1 MKLATVRLTTE
12 PGLTTAA
19 VIEDGRLYY
28 LENLSN
34 IQKFLRLDNPTQ
46 QEVVARALVGDS
58 IAEAEADY
66 APLIPNPAKVYC
78 IGLNYRNHIAEV
90 GADEPEF
97 PTVFAKF
104 ASTLCGANDTV
115 EIPAE
120 DYRMD
125 YEGELAIVIGTAGR
139 RISVEDA
146 GEHIAGYAVSNDVSM
161 RGFQGR
167 TTEWLQGKAWDKSTP
182 VGPWLVT
189 SDEFSEGAKITTK
202 VNGEVVQ
209 EDSTDDLV
217 FSAAELVSYLSIINE
232 LQPGDLILTGT
243 PAGVALGRRDENG
256 RRPWL
261 KAGDLLETSIDG
273 LGTSTV
279 KFTSV

>member
-34 IQKFLRLDNPTQ
+34 IQKFLRLDDPTQ

-90 GADEPEF
+90 GAEEPEF

-120 DYRMD
+120 DHRMD

-146 GEHIAGYAVSNDVSM
+146 TAHIAGYAVSNDVSM

-189 SDEFSEGAKITTK
+189 SDEFSAGAKITTK

-217 FSAAELVSYLSIINE
+217 FSAAELVSYLSVINE

-243 PAGVALGRRDENG
+243 PAGVALGRRDEHG

-273 LGTSTV
+273 LGTSTI
-279 KFTSV
+279 KFASL